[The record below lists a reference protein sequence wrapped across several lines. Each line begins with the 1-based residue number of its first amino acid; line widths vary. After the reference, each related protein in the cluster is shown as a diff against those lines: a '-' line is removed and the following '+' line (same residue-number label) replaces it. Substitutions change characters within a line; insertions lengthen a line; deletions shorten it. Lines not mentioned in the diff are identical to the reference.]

1 MSEVYCKKD
10 FPGVPMV
17 GFRNGKNLKVLLKYY
32 YYYYLERAGLP
43 KIDNFGVS
51 EPFEKGTYQVCD
63 CVIRTNTF
71 TKKTMPCKEVFKI
84 ESESA
89 NCDLEKVIYR
99 MKCEVYD
106 DKPCFWKKKTNSPF
120 RFNNYKYRLLGKINR
135 MSHESVFILTV
146 VHIATNLLMV
156 GKSLYLR
163 NVKPTNNLK
172 KDEIFGNTN

>member
-1 MSEVYCKKD
+1 MQGS
-10 FPGVPMV
+10 
-17 GFRNGKNLKVLLKYY
+17 
-32 YYYYLERAGLP
+32 
-43 KIDNFGVS
+43 I
-51 EPFEKGTYQVCD
+51 
-63 CVIRTNTF
+63 
-71 TKKTMPCKEVFKI
+71 KI

-99 MKCEVYD
+99 MKYEVYD

-172 KDEIFGNTN
+172 KDEIFGNTNWKHFIHLVLIIKKIFILITYRVFYSLVSLPAGLPVSISFFLYKCLPVSMTPTLFFCLASTYCCHYIH